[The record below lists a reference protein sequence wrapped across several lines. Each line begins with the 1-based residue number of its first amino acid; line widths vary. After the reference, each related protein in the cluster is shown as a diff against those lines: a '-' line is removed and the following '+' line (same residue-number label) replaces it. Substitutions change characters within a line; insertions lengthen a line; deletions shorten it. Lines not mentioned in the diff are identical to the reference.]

1 MQDFSQESE
10 DRYRNLIEAAPVA
23 IATFLENGKIIIS
36 NRLAESFFGMPR
48 QELLGKSIFDFL
60 ESNGKLEQKID
71 KYMQSGS
78 KEWLMGTT
86 RDHIRDVRGHL
97 TEVEVTLILASK
109 TDHSSMFTVILSS
122 N

>member
-1 MQDFSQESE
+1 VLLVRKFIITPILVASATMNRVAKTGDLSARISTKVGKDEIGELISSFNEMMEELERTTVLRQESE

-60 ESNGKLEQKID
+60 
-71 KYMQSGS
+71 
-78 KEWLMGTT
+78 
-86 RDHIRDVRGHL
+86 
-97 TEVEVTLILASK
+97 
-109 TDHSSMFTVILSS
+109 
-122 N
+122 